1 MLNYIL
7 DLLQEIVFFFNEIAI
22 YLVFGFLIAG
32 ILHVLFPEHFITRH
46 IGKNDF
52 KSVLKATF
60 GGIPLPLCS
69 CGVIPVAASLRRKGA
84 SRGATLS
91 FLVATPQIGV
101 DSFLVTYSLIG
112 WLFGV
117 FRIIASF
124 ITALVSGV
132 ISNITGKKE
141 EIKQVDP
148 SGEQGKRKTT
158 IESTNNSFGERLQ
171 SFFSYIQV
179 ELLGSFANYL
189 VIGFIIAAAITVF
202 VPESFFEMYLSNS
215 FLSML
220 IMLVVGIPM
229 YVCATSST
237 PIAASLLFKGISP
250 GAALVFLLAGPATNA
265 IAISTIVK
273 TMGKRAAIIYVG
285 SIAVISI
292 LLGYALNFV
301 TSQFQLSIS
310 HPHQHDVLPLWLQV
324 TGSVLLL
331 GMLLLHYVRNWFFSN
346 KPTKNNIEQ
355 EQYNSLN
362 VSGMTCNHCAENVK
376 RAVASVEGT
385 ENIIVDLQNK
395 KVHFQSKTDRSK
407 DVKEAIEEKGYEIIA

>member
-1 MLNYIL
+1 MLNYIFE
-7 DLLQEIVFFFNEIAI
+7 LLQEIVFFFNEIAI

-32 ILHVLFPEHFITRH
+32 ILHVIFPEHFITRH
-46 IGKNDF
+46 IGKNNF

-124 ITALVSGV
+124 ITALISGI

-141 EIKQVDP
+141 AIN
-148 SGEQGKRKTT
+148 RKDTSKKHHT
-158 IESTNNSFGERLQ
+158 EKTKPTNDSLRQRLR

-202 VPESFFEMYLSNS
+202 VPDSFFEMYLSNS

-265 IAISTIVK
+265 IAISSIVK

-285 SIAVISI
+285 SIAGISI
-292 LLGYALNFV
+292 LLGYVLNFI
-301 TSQFQLSIS
+301 TNQFQLNIS
-310 HPHQHDVLPLWLQV
+310 HQHQHDVLPLWLQIA
-324 TGSVLLL
+324 GSVMLL
-331 GMLLLHYVRNWFFSN
+331 GMLLLHYIRNWFFKH
-346 KPTKNNIEQ
+346 KPKRNHAEQ
-355 EQYNSLN
+355 ESYKSVN
-362 VSGMTCNHCAENVK
+362 VAGMTCNHCAENVK

-385 ENIIVDLQNK
+385 ENIIVELDNK
-395 KVHFQSKTDRSK
+395 KVHYQSKDDRSK
-407 DVKEAIEEKGYEIIA
+407 DVKEAIEAKGYEIISN